1 MTLKDSRN
9 ATSLPGSASGLT
21 PCAVPDGPMIAQ
33 SGQVH
38 AHASLSA
45 KQAKEQ
51 GLLTSGT
58 FGLISITSLSSVALR
73 SSLVNRLQAKMAS
86 HGSTLYTLTWKERVT
101 PQQLSIYAL
110 RASVPRTK
118 GKDCIGWATPTTRA
132 HRDTGNLQNSFSE
145 GRKEAQ
151 RHFVSSDVA
160 AHFWSSWEANKGA
173 DEEIRV
179 IPANYGTF
187 AYGVAGRVGQ
197 LRAYG
202 NAIVAPVAEAFI
214 SAYLESA
221 Q

>member
-1 MTLKDSRN
+1 MIAL
-9 ATSLPGSASGLT
+9 SGL
-21 PCAVPDGPMIAQ
+21 
-33 SGQVH
+33 VH

-132 HRDTGNLQNSFSE
+132 HRDTGNLQNSFFRKD
-145 GRKEAQ
+145 GRKRNDTLYRQMWLHTFGLHGKPTREQMKKLELFQPVMA
-151 RHFVSSDVA
+151 RLLMGVP
-160 AHFWSSWEANKGA
+160 
-173 DEEIRV
+173 DEWASCAPTET
-179 IPANYGTF
+179 PS
-187 AYGVAGRVGQ
+187 
-197 LRAYG
+197 LRR
-202 NAIVAPVAEAFI
+202 
-214 SAYLESA
+214 SRKRS
-221 Q
+221 